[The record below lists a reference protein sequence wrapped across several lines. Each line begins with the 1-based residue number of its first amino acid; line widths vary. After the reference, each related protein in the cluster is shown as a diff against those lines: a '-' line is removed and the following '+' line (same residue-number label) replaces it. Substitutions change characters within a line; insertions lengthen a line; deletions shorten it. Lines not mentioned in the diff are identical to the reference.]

1 MAERHPVIIVSGMPG
16 CGSTTTGKL
25 LAERLGVKFFSVGHY
40 FKSLSHNGRETERAV
55 NLWKSGTGKN
65 IQFNKKGNHNALEE
79 MQIALAK
86 SGNIVIESKLGIR
99 FLKEYATLRVW
110 LKAPLH
116 TRAERYAKRDN
127 IPLSQAI
134 ELLKE
139 KERLERENFK
149 KIYGFDFFMQEKEA
163 DVVIDT
169 SSKTPDQ
176 IVDEIIRAMEK
187 KRK

>member
-1 MAERHPVIIVSGMPG
+1 MAKNLPVFVISGMPG
-16 CGSTTTGKL
+16 CGSTTTGEMLAKKL
-25 LAERLGVKFFSVGHY
+25 GIKFFSIGHY
-40 FKSLSHNGRETERAV
+40 FKSLSHKGKETERAV
-55 NLWKSGTGKN
+55 NLWKSDTGKN

-99 FLKEYATLRVW
+99 FLKQYADFTIW
-110 LKAPLH
+110 LKASIH
-116 TRAERYAKRDN
+116 TRAERYSRRDN
-127 IPLSQAI
+127 ISVA
-134 ELLKE
+134 EAVRLLEE
-139 KERLERENFK
+139 KESLERGNFK

-163 DVVIDT
+163 DIVIDT
-169 SSKTPDQ
+169 SSKMPEQ